1 MAIFGFHDRP
11 CIKAFEAH
19 CDELLS
25 EYLDR
30 IKTQVLKWFG
40 NIKRQPLDIV
50 AAVDKTLITS
60 QPEDMFNII
69 HVQVEVAKEKMPAER
84 LKDVVNA
91 CLQVSCR
98 LSINVTHLL
107 LIILLNP
114 PSHVCRFYGMCS
126 VKTTINCHLPGD
138 GWILVTPRPLFHY
151 YIPPHF
157 PSHPIT
163 IYHINRNDLFHCERQ
178 PTDAREMRRVW

>member
-11 CIKAFEAH
+11 CLKAFEVH

-98 LSINVTHLL
+98 LVSMWYLL
-107 LIILLNP
+107 
-114 PSHVCRFYGMCS
+114 Y
-126 VKTTINCHLPGD
+126 
-138 GWILVTPRPLFHY
+138 PLF
-151 YIPPHF
+151 
-157 PSHPIT
+157 T
-163 IYHINRNDLFHCERQ
+163 NIYLTLLYMYAGSTGCSASKLRSIVIYLA
-178 PTDAREMRRVW
+178 TDGSW

>member
-1 MAIFGFHDRP
+1 MIICRTVFLALVPQDAHMLTHHINFHRLFGLLLHYDQMAIFGFHDRP
-11 CIKAFEAH
+11 CLKSFESH

-50 AAVDKTLITS
+50 TAVDKTLITS

-69 HVQVEVAKEKMPAER
+69 HVQVEVAKEKLPAER

-91 CLQVSCR
+91 CLQVCL
-98 LSINVTHLL
+98 LSILDTYYTHLS
-107 LIILLNP
+107 LIHIYLTLRNVRTG
-114 PSHVCRFYGMCS
+114 STGCS
-126 VKTTINCHLPGD
+126 ASKLRSVVVHLATD
-138 GWILVTPRPLFHY
+138 GSW
-151 YIPPHF
+151 
-157 PSHPIT
+157 
-163 IYHINRNDLFHCERQ
+163 
-178 PTDAREMRRVW
+178 